1 MLILSIKFH
10 ITLLEIVPP
19 KWIHEPKDT
28 ALMLGNTM
36 SINCHAEGYPEPTVT
51 WFKGEGTLFN

>member
-1 MLILSIKFH
+1 MPFSILQ
-10 ITLLEIVPP
+10 TVPP

-36 SINCHAEGYPEPTVT
+36 MINCLADGFPEPTVT
-51 WFKGEGTLFN
+51 WFKGEGL